1 MMDNRITV
9 FITSYNQ
16 KDFLIEAIES
26 VLSQTLQPFEIII
39 SDDCSNDGSQE
50 VIARYAHKHPQLIRP
65 FYHKQNIGIPRN
77 KSFAL
82 EQTKG
87 NLVTYLDGDDRF
99 LPRKLEL
106 ELDWLKSHPDSKI
119 VFSNVY
125 YINEKGERTG
135 IWVEDDQKLPTGY
148 VFSQAF
154 SRDFPRGSLFRN
166 ELIDYDCL
174 KKVGFFDSEFAM
186 YHDWELRIRLTKH
199 FNVAYCPEIL
209 NEYRRHAEGISRS
222 VPSHHFD
229 EMERVYQKN
238 KDLLTSLSETD
249 RKDIDQRLFNVL
261 RPLAYKSIIE
271 KLNEEDRVNGFNCF
285 RRSLSYGKRLYHLG
299 LLFLLLIPGPLYKTL
314 RSIYRGFFRF

>member
-16 KDFLIEAIES
+16 KGFLVEAIES

-39 SDDCSNDGSQE
+39 ADDCSIDGSQE
-50 VIARYAHKHPQLIRP
+50 VIARYTHKYPRLIRP
-65 FYHKQNIGIPRN
+65 FYHKQNMGIPRN

-99 LPRKLEL
+99 LPKKLEF
-106 ELDWLKSHPDSKI
+106 ELDCLKRHPESKI

-135 IWVEDDQKLPTGY
+135 LWAEDGQTLPTGY

-154 SRDFPRGSLFRN
+154 SRDFPRESLFRN
-166 ELIDYDCL
+166 ELIDYSCL
-174 KKVGFFDSEFAM
+174 KKVGFFDIEFSM
-186 YHDWELRIRLTKH
+186 YHDWELRIRLTKY

-209 NEYRRHAEGISRS
+209 NEYRRHPEGISRS
-222 VPSHHFD
+222 VPSRHLD
-229 EMERVYQKN
+229 EMERIYKKN
-238 KDLLTSLSETD
+238 MDLLIDLNETD
-249 RKDIDQRLFNVL
+249 RNYIEHRLFNIF
-261 RPLAYKSIIE
+261 RPLAYKSVIE
-271 KLNEEDRVNGFNCF
+271 KLNDRDKLNGFIYLKK
-285 RRSLSYGKRLYHLG
+285 SLHYGKKWSHLC
-299 LLFLLLIPGPLYKTL
+299 LLFLFLIPGPCYKIL
-314 RSIYRGFFRF
+314 KAIYHNFRKL